1 MKFRTLGRHV
11 KEGTKNLGRNGW
23 MTFASISAVTVM
35 LLVVG
40 AFLLLILNA
49 NNFASS
55 VEDDVEIRAYIELT
69 ATPEQQEELRTQIE
83 NTPNVESVTFLS
95 KDEGLDQLIDSLNEA
110 GSAFE
115 SIREEN
121 PLNDAFIVRAASPQ
135 LTESISQQI
144 DEMPYVEST
153 NYGQDF
159 VERLFA
165 FTDLARTIGVILIVG
180 MMFTAMFL
188 IANTIK
194 ITIIARKR
202 EIQIMKLVGA
212 TNGFI
217 RWPFFV
223 EGLLLGVVGSLI
235 PIVVLGFGYSY
246 LYSAYGA
253 QFEML
258 FFSLLSPFPYI
269 WQIAALLVGIGAFI
283 GVWGSVM
290 SVRKFLKV

>member
-35 LLVVG
+35 LFVVG

-49 NNFASS
+49 NSFADS

-69 ATPEQQEELRTQIE
+69 ATPEQQEELKEEIE
-83 NTPNVESVTFLS
+83 ATANVEGVTFLS
-95 KDEGLDQLIDSLNEA
+95 KDEGLDQLIDSLNDA
-110 GSAFE
+110 GGAFE

-121 PLNDAFIVRAASPQ
+121 PLNDAFVVRATSPQ
-135 LTESISQQI
+135 LTESVAS
-144 DEMPYVEST
+144 EVEELPYVESV
-153 NYGQDF
+153 NYGQGF

-165 FTDLARTIGVILIVG
+165 FTELARTIGIILIVG

-223 EGLLLGVVGSLI
+223 EGMLLGIVGSLI
-235 PIVVLGFGYSY
+235 PILALGFGYSY
-246 LYSAYGA
+246 LYSRFGQ
-253 QFEML
+253 QFETL
-258 FFSLLSPFPYI
+258 FFSLLPPFPYL
-269 WQIAALLVGIGAFI
+269 WQIAALLIGIGAFI